1 MIQLSASA
9 KELTNPNGALASFE
23 RTPVPDVETDVLHW
37 LPPEIQ
43 DSFANAA
50 TIRQIGAGQII
61 FQHGD
66 AKRAMYRVLKGVV
79 RLSLMRVDGHQMIF
93 GLLGPGECV
102 AASSLIYDHPL
113 PQTADALDDVQLQ
126 VIGAAAFTKLRSEYR
141 EFDNALLQ
149 LFARR
154 LRMLSMQVATA
165 KLAGLPSQIVLRLL
179 ELAQRD
185 SRGRLMVNVT
195 HSQLATL
202 VSVSR
207 QSVHRI
213 VKTLAAEGLIALHY
227 RSIEL
232 LHLDRLKE
240 KAEFL

>member
-1 MIQLSASA
+1 MIQRGASA
-9 KELTNPNGALASFE
+9 KQLTKHDRAPASFE
-23 RTPVPDVETDVLHW
+23 RTPVPGVETDVLRW
-37 LPPEIQ
+37 LSPEVRN
-43 DSFANAA
+43 SFANAA
-50 TIRQIGAGQII
+50 TIRQIGAGQVI

-66 AKRAMYRVLKGVV
+66 SRRAMYRVLNGAA

-93 GLLGPGECV
+93 GLLGPGECI
-102 AASSLIYDHPL
+102 AASSLVYDHPL
-113 PQTADALDDVQLQ
+113 PQTAEALDDVRLQ
-126 VIGAAAFTKLRSEYR
+126 VIGEAAFSKLRSEHR

-154 LRMLSMQVATA
+154 LRALSMQVATA
-165 KLAGLPSQIVLRLL
+165 KLAGLSSQIVLRLL
-179 ELAQRD
+179 ELARRD

-195 HSQLATL
+195 HSELATF

-232 LHLDRLKE
+232 LHLDRLKA